1 MHDILRRAQSMT
13 GYWVGSSVIHLGD
26 HNVPNSLMFID
37 KYTQVPRILNPIVTV
52 LRALEP
58 GSDMLKNPE
67 TAWYAIVGL
76 GDGR

>member
-1 MHDILRRAQSMT
+1 MQSPNVGRAMSEILHRAQRMA

-37 KYTQVPRILNPIVTV
+37 KYTQVPRILNPITIV

-58 GSDMLKNPE
+58 GSDMLKD
-67 TAWYAIVGL
+67 AGVA
-76 GDGR
+76 R